1 VFFVHGVAT
10 LPGSSVVPS
19 AVEPCDGPV
28 NVIESCGP
36 VNVTEPCG
44 PDSVTEPCG
53 PGNVIIPDLAL
64 RPQRWQW
71 SELTTCH
78 SPLHPD
84 EPGFH
89 PALAFLRVK

>member
-1 VFFVHGVAT
+1 MFFVHGVAT

-53 PGNVIIPDLAL
+53 PGSVI
-64 RPQRWQW
+64 
-71 SELTTCH
+71 EL
-78 SPLHPD
+78 L
-84 EPGFH
+84 
-89 PALAFLRVK
+89 VQ